1 MTWGFGRRVLLLAAI
16 LLLPVAA
23 FAQEAVLTGTVTD
36 SSGAVLPGVTVTA
49 TNDATGN
56 TFVGV
61 TLETG
66 TYRIPVRIGVY
77 RITAELPGFSTAARA
92 GVELLVGQTAT
103 LNLQLAPST
112 I

>member
-1 MTWGFGRRVLLLAAI
+1 MTWGLARRVVLIGAI

-36 SSGAVLPGVTVTA
+36 SSGAVLPGVTITA
-49 TNDATGN
+49 TNEATGN

-66 TYRIPVRIGVY
+66 TYRIPVRVGMY
-77 RITAELPGFSTAARA
+77 RIAAELSGFSPAARE
-92 GVELLVGQTAT
+92 GIQMLVGQT
-103 LNLQLAPST
+103 
-112 I
+112 